1 MRKLVI
7 VPHIVVVAAIAAL
20 GLAPTA
26 LAQAPAN
33 DERANA
39 QRLGSPPVTV
49 SGTTAGATREI
60 VDPAACAQTTASV
73 WYRLDGTREGRL
85 IARFDAE
92 GDLDATVV
100 VVRRVRSEFS
110 VVTCGNTD
118 EAGNAQISFETA
130 RDGNYLFMVGQRS
143 TSQPGSFR
151 LSLLVPDRPERAP
164 GTDLPHGGVTS
175 SVDPLLDQDDAW
187 ATTMR
192 RGQTYRIN
200 LITGEDKCVGL
211 LLYRPG
217 TRSFGEASAL
227 RSRSCGGYFTF
238 TPGPDGGGRYGLLV
252 VARSG
257 RGELPYHLEVAR
269 AGRDDTAP
277 GLPLRNLEQRTGVL
291 SGGSVDVVDLYRF
304 QVRGRSDIVL
314 ALAAGKR
321 MQTDLALLDDRAHGI
336 RCACQTSGGARM
348 RLKLKRGRYF
358 LVVRSHANTSGR
370 YRLRL
375 IIRQITNTGVSIDG
389 RHGVFATP
397 GRAVVLAARVSP
409 ARSGGRVRFKVDR
422 FDPFEGWV
430 FSRFLTAVVGSDGVA
445 RVVWIP
451 PSVGRW
457 RASARFLGTITRS
470 ASRSGTAFVLVGE
483 PL

>member
-1 MRKLVI
+1 M
-7 VPHIVVVAAIAAL
+7 
-20 GLAPTA
+20 
-26 LAQAPAN
+26 
-33 DERANA
+33 
-39 QRLGSPPVTV
+39 
-49 SGTTAGATREI
+49 SGTTAGATRETT
-60 VDPAACAQTTASV
+60 DPAACAQTTASV
-73 WYRLDGTREGRL
+73 WYRLDGTRQGPL
-85 IARFDAE
+85 IVRFDAG
-92 GDLDATVV
+92 GDLDATVI

-110 VVTCGNTD
+110 VVTCVNTD
-118 EAGNAQISFETA
+118 EKGNAQISFDTA
-130 RDGNYLFMVGQRS
+130 EDGNYLFMVGQRT

-164 GTDLPHGGVTS
+164 GTDLPRGGVTS
-175 SVDPLLDQDDAW
+175 SVDPLLDHDDAW

-200 LITGEDKCVGL
+200 LIAGEDECVGL
-211 LLYRPG
+211 VLYRPG
-217 TRSFGEASAL
+217 TRSFSEASPL

-238 TPGPDGGGRYGLLV
+238 TPGPDGGGLYSLLV

-257 RGELPYHLEVAR
+257 RGELQYHLEVAR

-277 GLPLRNLEQRTGVL
+277 GLPLRNLEQRTGFL

-304 QVRGRSDIVL
+304 QVRARSDVVL

-336 RCACQTSGGARM
+336 RCACQTRGGARM
-348 RLKLKRGRYF
+348 RLELKRGRYF
-358 LVVRSHANTSGR
+358 LVVRSHENRSGR

-375 IIRQITNTGVSIDG
+375 IIRQITKTGISIDG
-389 RHGVFATP
+389 RGRTFATP

-409 ARSGGRVRFKVDR
+409 ARSGGRVRFKIDR

-430 FSRFLTAVVGSDGVA
+430 FSRFLTAVVGGDGVA

-470 ASRSGTAFVLVGE
+470 ASRSGTAFLLVGE